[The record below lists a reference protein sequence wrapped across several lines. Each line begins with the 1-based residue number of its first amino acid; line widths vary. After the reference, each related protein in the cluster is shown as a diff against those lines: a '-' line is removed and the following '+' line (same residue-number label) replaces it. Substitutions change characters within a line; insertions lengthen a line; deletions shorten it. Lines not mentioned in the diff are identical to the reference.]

1 MEIKR
6 LTILGVG
13 SIGSNT
19 ALKFIEKQ
27 PIEEIQIFDGDY
39 IKEHNLYNT
48 PYTRDDVG
56 KNKAL
61 TLKKYISNNYP
72 NIRVEAEPIFINDN
86 KHPIKNTDL
95 IIDTRDVSAFY
106 RKSNKIFLNGSD
118 LYIDARK
125 IKSNL
130 PKKIVNETHYS
141 VQYDRKSLNNF
152 LDVYLNN
159 LSQIQDNFV
168 IIDDTFKIN
177 KIEYSQATIDLLK
190 SSKYKNQFSYIA
202 SSCELDKFLK
212 QKLIRYSIYVF
223 YKGTIQYQENIKY
236 SDLEKIIT
244 ILDNIIQKNYQFFR
258 GRLITLKL
266 LPGGDLMLY
275 PETYAC

>member
-1 MEIKR
+1 MDIKR

-19 ALKFIEKQ
+19 ALKFIEKH
-27 PIEEIQIFDGDY
+27 PIEKIQIFDGDY

-48 PYTRDDVG
+48 PYTKDDIG

-61 TLKKYISNNYP
+61 MLEKHISRKYP
-72 NIRVEAEPIFINDN
+72 NIHVSAEPIFINDN
-86 KHPIKNTDL
+86 RYPIKNTDL

-106 RKSNKIFLNGSD
+106 KKSHKIFLNGSD

-125 IKSNL
+125 VKSHL
-130 PKKIVNETHYS
+130 PKKIVNETYS
-141 VQYDRKSLNNF
+141 VQFDRNSLNNF
-152 LDVYLNN
+152 LDVYLKN
-159 LSQIQDNFV
+159 LQEIHDNFV
-168 IIDDTFKIN
+168 IIDDTFNIN

-212 QKLIRYSIYVF
+212 QKLVRYSIYVF
-223 YKGTIQYQENIKY
+223 YKGTIQYQENITY
-236 SDLEKIIT
+236 SDLKRIIL
-244 ILDNIIQKNYQFFR
+244 ILDDIIRRNYQFFR
-258 GRLITLKL
+258 GRVITLKL